1 MQNGFMPVKLS
12 IGDFSRTTHLS
23 VKALRHYHDLGLL
36 EPADV
41 NAETG
46 YRSYDTTQVPAAQV
60 IRRFRDLG
68 MPVDQVKAI
77 LDAPDLAARNALIVA
92 HLRRME
98 SQLEQTQS
106 SVSSLRRL
114 LEAGPM
120 AGPVEYR
127 SVPRMCA
134 ASITKVIALGDIDP
148 WWSDA
153 FAEIDRVMR
162 AAQVRPAGPRGGL
175 YPTELFADEVG
186 EVTVFVP
193 VAKPFEAAGSV
204 RIIETPSAELAI
216 AVHAGPLREADR
228 TYGRLGTHVA
238 ERAIGVE
245 GPIRENYLVTDDD
258 AADESGLRTEI
269 GWPVFRIESRCSHS

>member
-1 MQNGFMPVKLS
+1 MQNTSMPAKLS
-12 IGDFSRTTHLS
+12 IGDFSRMTHLS

-41 NAETG
+41 NPQTG
-46 YRSYDTTQVPAAQV
+46 YRSYDTAQVPAAQV

-68 MPVDQVKAI
+68 MPVEHVKAI
-77 LDAPDLAARNALIVA
+77 LAAPDLAARNALIVA
-92 HLRRME
+92 HLRRLE

-114 LEAGPM
+114 LEAAPM
-120 AGPVEYR
+120 AVPVEYR
-127 SVPRMCA
+127 SVAAIRA
-134 ASITKVIALGDIDP
+134 ASITKSVALGEIEP
-148 WWSDA
+148 WWSNA
-153 FAEIDRVMR
+153 FAEIERVMR

-175 YPTELFADEVG
+175 YPTELFADELG

-193 VAKPFEAAGSV
+193 VAEPFEAAETRV
-204 RIIETPSAELAI
+204 RLIYIPPAELAL

-228 TYGRLGTHVA
+228 TYGSLGTHVA

-258 AADESGLRTEI
+258 VADESGLRTEI
-269 GWPVFRIESRCSHS
+269 GWPVFRIEPRR